1 MGIKLEDIEVKTEI
15 KGDLVFY
22 KARLRL
28 TTETNVPVRM
38 LDLKYKEE
46 QRDFI
51 FHQLRNKLL
60 EHIYGDLIAPINELA
75 NIARHNPSVDE
86 KEMQELRKQIG
97 TILAGK
103 EIKSVIIQ

>member
-1 MGIKLEDIEVKTEI
+1 MGIKLEDIEVKTEM

-28 TTETNVPVRM
+28 TTETNHPARLIDVKNRQ
-38 LDLKYKEE
+38 E
-46 QRDFI
+46 QIDFV
-51 FHQLRNKLL
+51 HHTLRQKIL
-60 EHIYGDLIAPINELA
+60 EHVYGDLIAPINELA